1 MAEPCNQ
8 QWMDS
13 YSEETSSARWGGL
26 RPHRP
31 NRVRAQAGQGEQ
43 RPLWDG
49 EGEDL
54 EQDGNQ
60 IASTAELAQR
70 EPR

>member
-1 MAEPCNQ
+1 MPGG
-8 QWMDS
+8 
-13 YSEETSSARWGGL
+13 GGL

-49 EGEDL
+49 EGEDS
-54 EQDGNQ
+54 EQDGNR
-60 IASTAELAQR
+60 IASTAELAER